1 MTIFIT
7 GGAGFIGSNFILNWF
22 KRGKEKIIN
31 LDLLTYAGNTSNLE
45 EHSNNPNYIFV
56 KGNINNKELVSDIFK
71 KYEPRAILNFAAE
84 SHVDKSIENPTN
96 FIKTNI
102 LGTFNLLECS
112 LHYLRFLN
120 EEKRNK
126 FRFLHVSTDEVF
138 GSLNLNQKPFDEESN
153 YALNSP
159 YSASKASSDHLVRS
173 YNKTY
178 NLPTI
183 ITHCSNN
190 YGPYQLPE
198 KFIPLVLNNALKLI
212 DIPIYGDGENIRDW
226 IYVEDHCNALMKI
239 LDNGEVGESYV
250 IGSCNEKTNNE
261 VVLLICQILDR
272 KKPIISDDKIIHYK
286 DLIKYVPDR
295 KGHDKRYSINS
306 QKLKDSLNWYPENNF
321 ISGIGK
327 TINWYFSNEEWLKK
341 VKLFK

>member
-7 GGAGFIGSNFILNWF
+7 GGAGFIGTNFISNWF
-22 KRGKEKIIN
+22 KQGNEKIIN
-31 LDLLTYAGNTSNLE
+31 IDLLTYAGNSSNLKE
-45 EHSNNPNYIFV
+45 YSKNPDYIFI
-56 KGNINNKELVSDIFK
+56 KGDINDKDLVSNILK
-71 KYEPRAILNFAAE
+71 EYKPRAILNFAAE

-112 LHYLRFLN
+112 IDYFNSLN
-120 EEKRNK
+120 QAKRDE

-138 GSLNLNQKPFDEESN
+138 GSLNLNQDPFDEESN
-153 YALNSP
+153 YAPNSP

-198 KFIPLVLNNALKLI
+198 KFIPLVINNALKLI
-212 DIPIYGDGENIRDW
+212 SIPIYGDGENIRDW
-226 IYVEDHCNALMKI
+226 IYVEDHCEALMQI
-239 LDNGEVGESYV
+239 LDKGDVGESYG
-250 IGSCNEKTNNE
+250 IGSSNEKTNNE
-261 VVLLICQILDR
+261 IVLIICKILDNI
-272 KKPIISDDKIIHYK
+272 KPIISGTKIKHYK
-286 DLIKYVPDR
+286 DLIEYVPDR
-295 KGHDKRYSINS
+295 KGHDRRYSINS
-306 QKLKDSLNWYPENNF
+306 KKLKNKLNWYPKNNF
-321 ISGIGK
+321 SSGINK
-327 TINWYFSNEEWLKK
+327 TINWYLSNRDWLNKINI
-341 VKLFK
+341 

>member
-7 GGAGFIGSNFILNWF
+7 GGAGFIGTNFIFNWF
-22 KRGKEKIIN
+22 KKGNEKIIN
-31 LDLLTYAGNTSNLE
+31 IDLLTYAGNSSNLKE
-45 EHSNNPNYIFV
+45 YSKNPDYIFI
-56 KGNINNKELVSDIFK
+56 KGDINDKDLVSNILK
-71 KYEPRAILNFAAE
+71 EYKPRAILNFAAE
-84 SHVDKSIENPTN
+84 SHVDKSIENPIN

-112 LHYLRFLN
+112 IDYFKSLN
-120 EEKRNK
+120 QVKRNK

-138 GSLNLNQKPFDEESN
+138 GSLNLNQDPFDEESN
-153 YALNSP
+153 YAPNSP

-198 KFIPLVLNNALKLI
+198 KFIPLVINNALKLI

-226 IYVEDHCNALMKI
+226 IYVEDHCEALMKI
-239 LDNGEVGESYV
+239 LDKGEVGESYG
-250 IGSCNEKTNNE
+250 IGSSNEKTNNE
-261 VVLLICQILDR
+261 IVLIICKILDDI
-272 KKPIISDDKIIHYK
+272 KPIISGKKIKNYK

-306 QKLKDSLNWYPENNF
+306 KKLKHKLNWYPKNNF
-321 ISGIGK
+321 NNGINK
-327 TINWYFSNEEWLKK
+327 TINWYLSNQEWLDKIK
-341 VKLFK
+341 I